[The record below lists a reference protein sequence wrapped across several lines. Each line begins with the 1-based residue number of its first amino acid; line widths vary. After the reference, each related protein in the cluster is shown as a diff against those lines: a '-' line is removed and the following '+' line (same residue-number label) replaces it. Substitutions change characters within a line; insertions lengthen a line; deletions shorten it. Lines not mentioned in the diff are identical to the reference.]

1 MEKLYTVIGSASGKA
16 NKLEQKLIDFIFS
29 DAFLNTVKVG
39 DSLSEKKMRIQFTAW
54 NKEKLTV
61 NVNTIINA
69 KNLLKVAKLLAKDI
83 HDGLVT
89 VDCIPVVHINKAHG
103 NCSIDF
109 VSASEYE
116 NYYTEKETK
125 PKAKKDVFEYLTDY
139 LSKEDNQSMIAST
152 DGKNEKLD
160 AIIAILES
168 LKD

>member
-1 MEKLYTVIGSASGKA
+1 MDKIFTVIGSTGNKA

-29 DAFLNTVKVG
+29 GAFLNTVKIG

-61 NVNTIINA
+61 NVNSIINA

-83 HDGLVT
+83 HDGLVD
-89 VDCIPVVHINKAHG
+89 VDCIPVVHINRAHG

-109 VSASEYE
+109 VASADYDA
-116 NYYTEKETK
+116 YYTEKETK

-139 LSKEDNQSMIAST
+139 LSKEDNQIAIEST
-152 DGKNEKLD
+152 DGKNEKID
-160 AIIAILES
+160 AIIAILAS